1 MFARLQPILLAG
13 ITVRMLAEM
22 ATRAGFAVV
31 SLDYFGDADLRGN
44 CPGISLLRDHNISY
58 TPDALVDAANGLD
71 APSVVY
77 TASLENHPNQVAR
90 LAQKRKLLG
99 NAPETLIRVRDTRQ
113 LAAALRSA
121 GFCYPQTVW
130 PGDEVTPEIAGQW
143 LWKPTRS
150 GGGHGVRVWHG
161 EPVAKEGILQEW
173 LPGMVGSATFVA
185 NGLEGIL
192 VGVTEQLVGK
202 EAFGASGFRYCGN
215 LMPPRLP
222 HDELLLL
229 MKEVGAIVNHLTA
242 EFGLRGLNG
251 LDFIWHEGRAW
262 TIELNPRP
270 PAPAELMEW
279 VYDLRLFAAHVQA
292 FTGQL
297 PSFDLEQAMRDA
309 PAAGKAILFAPEDI
323 ILSDTRSW
331 FEQGIR
337 DIPFPGERIRRGNP
351 VCTVLTK
358 AETPERCQHQL
369 ERRVDELN
377 MTLLGVGF
385 IPAQI

>member
-13 ITVRMLAEM
+13 ITVRMLAEL
-22 ATRAGFAVV
+22 ATKAGFAVV
-31 SLDYFGDADLRGN
+31 SLDYFGDADLRAN

-77 TASLENHPNQVAR
+77 SASLENHPNQVAR

-99 NAPETLIRVRDTRQ
+99 NTPETLIRVRDTRQ
-113 LAAALRSA
+113 LAAALQSA

-130 PGDEVTPEIAGQW
+130 PGDEVILEIVGQW
-143 LWKPTRS
+143 LWKPKRS
-150 GGGHGVRVWHG
+150 GGGHGVRLWHG
-161 EPVAKEGILQEW
+161 EPLAKEGILQER
-173 LPGMVGSATFVA
+173 LPGMVASATFLA

-229 MKEVGAIVNHLTA
+229 MKEVGNIVNHLTA

-251 LDFIWHEGRAW
+251 LDFIWHEGRVW

-270 PAPAELMEW
+270 PAPAELMELA
-279 VYDLRLFAAHVQA
+279 YDLRLFAAHVQA

-309 PAAGKAILFAPEDI
+309 PAAGKAILFATEDI
-323 ILSDTRSW
+323 ILGDTRSW

-337 DIPFPGERIRRGNP
+337 DIPYPGEFIRRGNP

-369 ERRVDELN
+369 EQRVDELN
-377 MTLLGVGF
+377 MIFLGAGF

>member
-1 MFARLQPILLAG
+1 
-13 ITVRMLAEM
+13 MLAEL

-31 SLDYFGDADLRGN
+31 ALDYFGDSDLRGN
-44 CPGISLLRDHNISY
+44 CPGISLLRDHKISY
-58 TPDALVDAANGLD
+58 TPEALVRAADGLD

-77 TASLENHPNQVAR
+77 SASLENHPNQVAR

-99 NAPETLIRVRDTRQ
+99 NAPETLVRVRDSRQ

-121 GFCYPQTVW
+121 GFCYPHTVW
-130 PGDEVTPEIAGQW
+130 PGDEIVPEITGQW
-143 LWKPTRS
+143 LWKPMRS

-161 EPVAKEGILQEW
+161 EPLAKEGILQKR
-173 LPGMVGSATFVA
+173 LPGMVCSATFVG

-192 VGVTEQLVGK
+192 VGVTEQLIGE

-222 HDELLLL
+222 HDELLMLL
-229 MKEVGAIVNHLTA
+229 REVRSIVNYITA
-242 EFGLRGLNG
+242 EFGLHGLNG
-251 LDFIWHEGRAW
+251 LDFIWHEGRVW

-279 VYDLRLFAAHVQA
+279 AYDLRLFSAHVQA

-309 PAAGKAILFAPEDI
+309 PAAGKAILFATEDI
-323 ILSDTRSW
+323 ILGDTRSW
-331 FEQGIR
+331 FEQDIR
-337 DIPFPGERIRRGNP
+337 DIPFPGEHIRRGNP
-351 VCTVLTK
+351 VCTVLTE
-358 AETPERCQHQL
+358 ADTPERCQHQL
-369 ERRVDELN
+369 ERRVDELK
-377 MTLLGVGF
+377 MILLGVGF